1 MTPQPGEQR
10 ATVLVLDTNIVLD
23 LFVYE
28 DRATAPL
35 REQLADASTRWLA
48 TAAMREELAR
58 VLHYPQIAK
67 RLSACGLPPE
77 AVLQAFDARVETV
90 ATAAKAPYTC
100 KDADDQK
107 FIDLAV
113 AHRAALLSKDAAV
126 LCMAKRLA
134 TLGVVVTRGWPM
146 ASALQLVSRP

>member
-1 MTPQPGEQR
+1 M
-10 ATVLVLDTNIVLD
+10 VIDTNIVLD

-28 DRATAPL
+28 DPAAAPL
-35 REQLADASTRWLA
+35 HEQLADAKTRWLA

-58 VLHYPQIAK
+58 VLNYPQIAK
-67 RLSACGLPPE
+67 RLNVRGLPPE
-77 AVLQAFDARVETV
+77 TVLQAFDAGVEIV

-100 KDADDQK
+100 KDTDDQQ

-113 AHRAALLSKDAAV
+113 LHKAALISKDAAV

-134 TLGVVVTRGWPM
+134 TLGVQVGRQWPVVPKAGW
-146 ASALQLVSRP
+146 AL

>member
-1 MTPQPGEQR
+1 MTLQPGEQR

-28 DRATAPL
+28 DPATESLRA
-35 REQLADASTRWLA
+35 QLADVSTRWLA

-113 AHRAALLSKDAAV
+113 AHRAALISKDAAV

-134 TLGVVVTRGWPM
+134 TLGIQVGRQWPVAATLPK
-146 ASALQLVSRP
+146 ASRH

>member
-1 MTPQPGEQR
+1 M
-10 ATVLVLDTNIVLD
+10 LDTNIVLD

-58 VLHYPQIAK
+58 VLNYPQIAK
-67 RLSACGLPPE
+67 RLSVCGLPPE

-90 ATAAKAPYTC
+90 TVAAKAPYTC

-113 AHRAALLSKDAAV
+113 VHKAALLSKDAAV

-134 TLGVVVTRGWPM
+134 TLGVQVGRQWPLAATLPK
-146 ASALQLVSRP
+146 AS

>member
-1 MTPQPGEQR
+1 MTLRLGEQE
-10 ATVLVLDTNIVLD
+10 ATVLVIDTNIVLD

-28 DRATAPL
+28 DASTAPL
-35 REQLADASTRWLA
+35 SAVLADTSTRWIA

-58 VLHYPQIAK
+58 VLGYPQIAK
-67 RLSACGLPPE
+67 RLNACSLLPE
-77 AVLQAFDARVETV
+77 MVLQAFDARVETV
-90 ATAAKAPYTC
+90 AIAVKAPYTC

-134 TLGVVVTRGWPM
+134 TLGVQVGRQWPTIE
-146 ASALQLVSRP
+146 RT